1 MKCPMSRF
9 NPKTKKPLLSIA
21 GFDPTSGAGVT
32 LDLKVF
38 QRYGYHGM
46 GILTSLTSQN
56 TQKVKKVHCPS
67 TSFLLEQYNHLH
79 DDVEFSGIKVGMI
92 GCEDN
97 IGVIVKILSGNSNL
111 PIVVDPVFKSSAG
124 KWLLEKKAIPEYMTK
139 IRGKASLLTPNLA
152 EAEWISGMK
161 VASVEGMHTS
171 AKKIFDLTSIPCL
184 IKGGHLPDQNVDILF
199 DGNAFIRFKN
209 KRLKQA
215 VHGTGCFL
223 SSSILCH
230 LVNGSS
236 LDQAVSLAIKATHE
250 AMKKALKL
258 GKGQLIFGDIP

>member
-1 MKCPMSRF
+1 MSRF
-9 NPKTKKPLLSIA
+9 NPKIKKILLSVA

-38 QRYGYHGM
+38 QKYGYHGM
-46 GILTSLTSQN
+46 GILTSITSQN

-67 TSFLLEQYNHLH
+67 TLFLSEQYRHLR
-79 DDVEFSGIKVGMI
+79 DDVKFSGIKVGMI
-92 GCEDN
+92 GSEDN

-111 PIVVDPVFKSSAG
+111 PTVIDPVFKSSGG
-124 KWLLEKKAIPEYMTK
+124 KWLYKNKSIPAYMAK

-152 EAEWISGMK
+152 EAEWISGMNIAGAEEMH
-161 VASVEGMHTS
+161 ASAE
-171 AKKIFDLTSIPCL
+171 KIFDLTSIPCL
-184 IKGGHLPDQNVDILF
+184 IKGGHLPDQKVDILF
-199 DGNAFIRFKN
+199 DGKTFIRFKN
-209 KRLKQA
+209 KMLKQA

-230 LVNGSS
+230 LVNGSP

-250 AMKKALKL
+250 AMKGALKI
-258 GKGQLIFGDIP
+258 GNGQLIIGDVP